1 MSATQEQVT
10 QGTLQAEDG
19 MDQYLTFMLADEEY
33 GVDILRV
40 QEIKGWDGV
49 TPMPNMPE
57 FILGVINLRGTVVP
71 IIDLRKHFGLESIPY
86 NKTTV
91 VIVVRVS
98 DEEHG
103 ERTMGMV
110 VDAVSEVHNIS
121 VSELKPAPDFG
132 GNISTESI
140 KGLATKNE
148 RMIIMLDI
156 DHLMNIGVMQAL
168 GNAPEELSQ
177 TMDCIPEQG

>member
-1 MSATQEQVT
+1 MSALQEQPGT
-10 QGTLQAEDG
+10 GTLQAEDG

-57 FILGVINLRGTVVP
+57 HILGVINLRGTVVP
-71 IIDLRKHFGLESIPY
+71 IIDLRKHFALDSVPY
-86 NKTTV
+86 DKTTV

-103 ERTMGMV
+103 KRTMGMV

-121 VSELKPAPDFG
+121 ASELKPAPDFG

-140 KGLATKNE
+140 KGLATKNDQ
-148 RMIIMLDI
+148 MIIMLDI
-156 DHLMNIGVMQAL
+156 DHLMNTGVMKTI
-168 GNAPEELSQ
+168 GDVMEE
-177 TMDCIPEQG
+177 

>member
-1 MSATQEQVT
+1 MSTSQAQITES
-10 QGTLQAEDG
+10 TLQAEDG

-57 FILGVINLRGTVVP
+57 YILGVINLRGTVVP
-71 IIDLRKHFGLESIPY
+71 IVDMRKKFGLEEIPY
-86 NKTTV
+86 SKTTV
-91 VIVVRVS
+91 VIMVRVE

-121 VSELKPAPDFG
+121 ASELKPSPDFG
-132 GNISTESI
+132 GNISTDSI
-140 KGLATKNE
+140 LGLATKNE
-148 RMIIMLDI
+148 HMIIMLDI
-156 DHLMNIGVMQAL
+156 DHLMNTTVLSPL
-168 GNAPEELSQ
+168 GIEDNA
-177 TMDCIPEQG
+177 CG

>member
-1 MSATQEQVT
+1 MEAQAAMTEA
-10 QGTLQAEDG
+10 TLQAEDG

-49 TPMPNMPE
+49 TPMPNMPGY
-57 FILGVINLRGTVVP
+57 ILGVINLRGTVVP
-71 IIDLRKHFGLESIPY
+71 IIDLRKLFELDSVPFD
-86 NKTTV
+86 KTTV
-91 VIVVRVS
+91 VIVVRVA

-121 VSELKPAPDFG
+121 ATELNPAPDFG
-132 GNISTESI
+132 GACSTESI
-140 KGLATKNE
+140 KGLATINDH
-148 RMIIMLDI
+148 MIIMLNI
-156 DHLMNIGVMQAL
+156 DHLMNEGVLQVFDTDI
-168 GNAPEELSQ
+168 ESESS
-177 TMDCIPEQG
+177 

>member
-1 MSATQEQVT
+1 MNAAQSQATDS
-10 QGTLQAEDG
+10 TLQAEDG
-19 MDQYLTFMLADEEY
+19 MDQYLTFMLDGEEY

-49 TPMPNMPE
+49 TPLPNMPD

-71 IIDLRKHFGLESIPY
+71 VIDLRKHFELETVPY
-86 NKTTV
+86 GKTTV
-91 VIVVRVS
+91 VIVVRIR
-98 DEEHG
+98 DEEQG

-132 GNISTESI
+132 GSI
-140 KGLATKNE
+140 NTDSIRGLATVSE
-148 RMIIMLDI
+148 RMIILLDI
-156 DHLMNIGVMQAL
+156 DHLMNNGVL
-168 GNAPEELSQ
+168 KILDDESV
-177 TMDCIPEQG
+177 

>member
-1 MSATQEQVT
+1 MTAQAEITE
-10 QGTLQAEDG
+10 GTLQAEDG

-71 IIDLRKHFGLESIPY
+71 IVDLRKKFGLEEIPY
-86 NKTTV
+86 SKTTV
-91 VIVVRVS
+91 VIVVRVE

-110 VDAVSEVHNIS
+110 VDAVSEVHNICS
-121 VSELKPAPDFG
+121 SELNPPPEFG

-140 KGLATKNE
+140 KGLATKQDQ
-148 RMIIMLDI
+148 MIIMLDI
-156 DHLMNIGVMQAL
+156 DHLMNTGVLAAL
-168 GNAPEELSQ
+168 DSNGSA
-177 TMDCIPEQG
+177 